1 MSGPIQSIL
10 HKNIGNKGYTFIPIL
25 SLKSTHIT
33 IVQSTRETGDI
44 HGLPDIHGVQNITN

>member
-10 HKNIGNKGYTFIPIL
+10 HTNIGNKGYTFIPIL